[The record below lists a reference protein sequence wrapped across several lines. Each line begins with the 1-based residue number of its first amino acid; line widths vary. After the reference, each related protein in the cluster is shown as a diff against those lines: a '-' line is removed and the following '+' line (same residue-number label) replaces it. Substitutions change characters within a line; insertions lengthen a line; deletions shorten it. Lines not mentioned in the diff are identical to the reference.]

1 MDMGIGVF
9 KLMRRRLRAGLL
21 QFKYRHELRAIRHF
35 GLFIG
40 YPRSGHTLVA
50 ALLDAHDHMTF
61 ANGLD
66 AAQYLV
72 RGLSARDVAALMIWN
87 SLRFTRHGR
96 RSNGYSYAVPD
107 GWHGRWKELRVVGDK
122 SGDLLSDHLRRDP
135 DLLSIVMAKL
145 ASRARFVHVVRNP
158 YDCIASMSSRGGIG
172 LRAAADAFFEL
183 CEANAAARQSIPA
196 RAIIDIWLENLIAQ
210 PRSTLNALCA
220 FFGQECSESYV
231 QGCARLIF
239 QSAHRSSLSARWEP
253 ESVQD
258 IARRMQAFPWFDGYR
273 LDAPGHAD

>member
-1 MDMGIGVF
+1 MGIGVL
-9 KLMRRRLRAGLL
+9 KRMRRRLRAGLL
-21 QFKYRHELRAIRHF
+21 QFKYRSDLHTIRYF

-72 RGLSARDVAALMIWN
+72 HGFSAREVAVLMIWN

-96 RSNGYSYAVPD
+96 RSNGYDYTVPA
-107 GWHGRWKELRVVGDK
+107 GWHGGWNELQVVGDK
-122 SGDLLSDHLRRDP
+122 SGDLLSDHLRRNP

-145 ASRARFVHVVRNP
+145 AARARFVHVVRNP
-158 YDCIASMSSRGGIG
+158 YDCIASISSRGGIG
-172 LRAAADAFFEL
+172 LRAAADVFFEL
-183 CEANAAARQSIPA
+183 CDANAAARRQIPA
-196 RAIIDIWLENLIAQ
+196 GAIIDLRLEDLIAQ
-210 PRSTLNALCA
+210 PRATLNALCA
-220 FFGQECSESYV
+220 FFDQECSESYF

-239 QSAHRSSLSARWEP
+239 QSARRSSLSVKWEP
-253 ESVQD
+253 ELAQD
-258 IARRMQAFPWFDGYR
+258 IARRLRAFHWFDGYR
-273 LDAPGHAD
+273 FEAPDHAD